1 MQAWKALRTN
11 DAFART
17 MGFDGRDGEW
27 DRLVLAFDEL
37 KEAGKKNMSFEE
49 FQRVALSAGDAEA
62 DDGPA
67 LAAAGTQSSAMSKLR
82 AAVRATT
89 TFRATADAP
98 PPPPESLGGPP
109 EDLPPPAP
117 SSPWFDS
124 NF

>member
-1 MQAWKALRTN
+1 
-11 DAFART
+11 
-17 MGFDGRDGEW
+17 MGFYGRDGEW

-82 AAVRATT
+82 AAVRAST
-89 TFRATADAP
+89 TFRAP
-98 PPPPESLGGPP
+98 PPPPESSGGPP
-109 EDLPPPAP
+109 DLPPPAP